1 MMELPVAGG
10 TGAPPRPAD
19 RFPHIAISLGQWRVD
34 EAYWAMEQVRA
45 GVPLAEMDHAELLS
59 TAESALKHAES
70 LVSLLEAVELAI
82 PIDWPKTLDEVIAPI
97 REYLKWTLDAHRP
110 YAGSAEYVG
119 EVKRVGGWPSVRVRV
134 ELEVVE
140 GEPSGSVAKHN
151 ARRRGKA

>member
-1 MMELPVAGG
+1 MGLPVDAG
-10 TGAPPRPAD
+10 TGAPARPAD
-19 RFPHIAISLGQWRVD
+19 RFPHIALSLGQWRVD
-34 EAYWAMEQVRA
+34 EAYWAVERVRT

-70 LVSLLEAVELAI
+70 LVLLLEAVELAI
-82 PIDWPKTLDEVIAPI
+82 PIDWPKTLDRVITPI

-140 GEPSGSVAKHN
+140 GAPNGSATKRN
-151 ARRRGKA
+151 ARRREKA